1 MFGETEDVAQC
12 PATTAHSVSEHPVP
26 QHGKDQSIE
35 GKHQYLTTQLTVQSY
50 TREMFSL
57 PQTGDQLRPESMQ
70 KGSLI
75 IQWTGFYKDH
85 FSMESRMQTAFN

>member
-1 MFGETEDVAQC
+1 MFEETEDVAQC
-12 PATTAHSVSEHPVP
+12 PATTARPVSEHPVP
-26 QHGKDQSIE
+26 QHGKDQSIK

-57 PQTGDQLRPESMQ
+57 PQTSDQLRPESMR

-75 IQWTGFYKDH
+75 IQ
-85 FSMESRMQTAFN
+85 